1 MTLRNRLGVAL
12 FSFVNLDRN
21 SHVPLFLQLD
31 SQIRQAILSGRLAS
45 GLRLP
50 SSRVLAKEL
59 GISRTSVV
67 MAFEQLIAED
77 FLEGRV
83 GAGTFIGA
91 NITEQILEPLPPDRI
106 GAGRE
111 KPEVILSRRGALVAK
126 SPSNIPPLVPTAFL
140 PNQPAYDQ
148 FPFNIWARLASR
160 RVRQPEIEM
169 LNYGPPHG
177 YPPLRRAIAAYL
189 RDARGIKCDADQI
202 VVVAGAQMALSL
214 TAWILLNPGDAV
226 LMEDPCY
233 LTIRD
238 MFIGFGASLVNVP
251 VDKNGMDVSAGV
263 ASKPDA
269 RMALV
274 APSHQYPMGVT
285 LSLPRRLELLAWA
298 TRNKSWVVEDDYDS
312 EFRFSGAPLAPMQT
326 IDRNGRVIYIG
337 TFSKVLFPSLRIGY
351 LVVPP
356 GLVDAYGAAV
366 HLLTRGMSTLTQA
379 VLADFI
385 DSGYFTNHV
394 RRMRLV
400 YAERQEALVGAIRG
414 ELDGL
419 MNVTPARAGMN
430 AIGWLPRGSDD
441 VMTARKMMNQGIMS
455 GPMSYYFTE
464 QQPRAG
470 LFLGFSCSPVEKIP
484 PAVQQMARV
493 LGG

>member
-1 MTLRNRLGVAL
+1 MRKRLGVAL

-21 SHVPLFLQLD
+21 SPVPLFQQLD
-31 SQIRQAILSGRLAS
+31 GQIRQAILSGRLAS

-91 NITEQILEPLPPDRI
+91 NITEQILQPLPADSIRS
-106 GAGRE
+106 GRE
-111 KPEVILSRRGALVAK
+111 KPEIVLSRRGALVAK
-126 SPSNIPPLVPTAFL
+126 CTSNIPPMVPTAFL

-148 FPFNIWARLASR
+148 FPFNIWARLTSR
-160 RVRQPEIEM
+160 RLRQPGIEM
-169 LNYGPPHG
+169 LNYGSPLG

-214 TAWILLNPGDAV
+214 TAWILLNRGDAV

-233 LTIRD
+233 LTMRE
-238 MFIGFGASLVNVP
+238 MLTGFGASIVNVP
-251 VDKNGMDVSAGV
+251 VDNNGMNVSAGI

-269 RMALV
+269 RLALV
-274 APSHQYPMGVT
+274 APSHQYPLGVT

-298 TRNKSWVVEDDYDS
+298 TRNGSWIVEDDYDS
-312 EFRFSGAPLAPMQT
+312 EFRFSGAPLAPLQT

-351 LVVPP
+351 LVVPQ
-356 GLVDAYGAAV
+356 GLVDAYSAAV
-366 HLLTRGMSTLTQA
+366 HLLTRGVPTLPQT

-385 DSGYFTNHV
+385 EDGYFSIHV

-400 YAERQEALVGAIRG
+400 YAERQEALVDAIRHR
-414 ELDGL
+414 LDGHMYVSL
-419 MNVTPARAGMN
+419 ARAGMN
-430 AIGWLPRGSDD
+430 VIGWLPSGCDD
-441 VMTARKMMNQGIMS
+441 TAARRKIAELGVLS
-455 GPMSYYFTE
+455 FPMSAYFTD
-464 QQPRAG
+464 QLPRPG
-470 LFLGFSCSPVEKIP
+470 LLLGFCCTPAENIQ
-484 PAVQQMARV
+484 PAVQKIARA